1 MAGGRVNHD
10 PSLEPIQLREVCPG
24 APAML
29 GFLVSFEFQFS
40 VFYTGDAKHT
50 KGVDESSLAKR
61 LQEAETENTRL
72 KKSLLGSISLPV
84 SRNFALYERYV
95 AEQLASM

>member
-1 MAGGRVNHD
+1 MTLLLSRFNYGKSVQVRRPCLVTY
-10 PSLEPIQLREVCPG
+10 
-24 APAML
+24 
-29 GFLVSFEFQFS
+29 FLSSFNFS
-40 VFYTGDAKHT
+40 IFYTGDAKQT